1 MLKTLK
7 SLRADSDAG
16 GMRST
21 VSPPPLRK
29 LLRVSLLVVALM
41 AVLMPPA
48 SPAAAPVPVARPGS
62 LVWPNSLAYLDTS
75 LCPQS
80 ERMTATTF
88 LPRLSA
94 VVSGSFGPVYGSF
107 FQHVS
112 LRADV
117 SGTIADSEGN
127 RYRAVGHFAERG
139 VYSLLT
145 RDLRFEGTGTLVLA
159 GPGGVIAGE
168 ATLRAVTAPNELQL
182 TYTRIATCHFR

>member
-1 MLKTLK
+1 VVLK

-41 AVLMPPA
+41 TVLMAPA
-48 SPAAAPVPVARPGS
+48 SPAAAPVPGARPGS

-80 ERMTATTF
+80 ERMTATAF

-107 FQHVS
+107 FQRVS
-112 LRADV
+112 LRAEV
-117 SGTIADSEGN
+117 SGTITDSEGN
-127 RYRAVGHFAERG
+127 RYRAVGQFAERG

-145 RDLRFEGTGTLVLA
+145 RDLRFDGAGTLVLT

-168 ATLRAVTAPNELQL
+168 ATLKAVTAPNELQL